1 MPRKKKVE
9 NLPGFEK
16 DTTTHAVI
24 NTNTAAF
31 SSRREQKQLL
41 KEKENEFQ
49 QMKNDLQE
57 IKELLKGLSKK

>member
-1 MPRKKKVE
+1 
-9 NLPGFEK
+9 
-16 DTTTHAVI
+16 
-24 NTNTAAF
+24 
-31 SSRREQKQLL
+31 LL